1 MKGSA
6 CEKMTDDFKGSKKS
20 QREFAI
26 SKSRKPVLR
35 AGWSNL
41 IIAMMVGFAY
51 ISQKAALHFDFGY
64 ALSMM
69 AAAMVGALFFVIYTR
84 SLSRI
89 AIDNSSMVFE
99 CAIHSERYETENIR
113 RIRVLG
119 ITSSYW
125 TIVAVFMDRNFFPR
139 IFHFSELHPSFAKY
153 REAVS
158 NLREFFRRTNAN
170 WTPT

>member
-1 MKGSA
+1 MADGVKGN
-6 CEKMTDDFKGSKKS
+6 EEL

-26 SKSRKPVLR
+26 STSRKPILR

-41 IIAMMVGFAY
+41 NIVGALIAAVMSQKIAMHYG
-51 ISQKAALHFDFGY
+51 FGY
-64 ALSMM
+64 TLSMM

-119 ITSSYW
+119 ITPSYW
-125 TIVAVFMDRNFFPR
+125 TVVAVFMDRKFFPR
-139 IFHFSELHPSFAKY
+139 IFHFSELHPSFAEY